1 MEVVQIQVSR
11 EELKQIIEEAVK
23 KEIEKVIELVEDM
36 FLTSEE
42 KKLLDNIREKIRN
55 EDYSELIS
63 IENVKI

>member
-42 KKLLDNIREKIRN
+42 KKLLDNIKEKIRN
-55 EDYSELIS
+55 EDYFELIS